1 MSDIN
6 LQLVRDFFELNEFR
20 TMANWRNEGSD
31 RASQL
36 LAEKS
41 TPVVDVDTGFL
52 LQPPML
58 ASIDRAAIEIRA
70 WHTDR
75 FYPSVIEANPILWQF
90 ASEDA
95 RSGPAEHFGTTEFK
109 TILVVSELPGS
120 SEPRAKAIEL
130 LEASGI
136 DHVVEFPTI
145 LRDLLR
151 NVSVHGQ
158 YEGSPT
164 LQLLRLLKRYKLTRH
179 QQLEFLFGP
188 KER

>member
-1 MSDIN
+1 MSDVN
-6 LQLVRDFFELNEFR
+6 LQLVRDFFELNDFR
-20 TMANWRNEGSD
+20 TMPNWHHDGSD

-36 LAEKS
+36 LVQRS
-41 TPVVDVDTGFL
+41 TPAADIETSFV
-52 LQPPML
+52 LQPHML
-58 ASIDRAAIEIRA
+58 GAIERAAIEIRA

-90 ASEDA
+90 ASEEA
-95 RSGPAEHFGTTEFK
+95 RNAPAEHFGTPEFA

-120 SEPRAKAIEL
+120 AEPRSKSIAR
-130 LEASGI
+130 LEEAGI
-136 DHVVEFPTI
+136 DHVVEFPTL
-145 LRDLLR
+145 LRDLLH

-164 LQLLRLLKRYKLTRH
+164 LQVLRLLKRYKLTRR

-188 KER
+188 KDG